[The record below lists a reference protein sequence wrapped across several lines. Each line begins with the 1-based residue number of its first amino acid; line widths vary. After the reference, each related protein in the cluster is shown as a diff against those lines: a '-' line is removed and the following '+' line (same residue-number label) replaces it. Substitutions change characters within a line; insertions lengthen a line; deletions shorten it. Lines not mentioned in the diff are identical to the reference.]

1 MEVCPPGDA
10 RLARDATLASMD
22 MERSDSVE
30 NLSYDLLTTL
40 QSKLEGVSAYDKY
53 IRDCQQAGDQECGN
67 LFQQLK
73 QQDTQQVEQL
83 RSTIENLVK
92 QGKFH

>member
-1 MEVCPPGDA
+1 
-10 RLARDATLASMD
+10 MD
-22 MERSDSVE
+22 

-40 QSKLEGVSAYDKY
+40 QSKLEGVSIYDRY
-53 IRDCQQAGDQECGN
+53 IQDSQQAGDQESMT

-73 QQDTQQVEQL
+73 QQDAQQAEQL
-83 RSTIENLVK
+83 RAAIERLVK